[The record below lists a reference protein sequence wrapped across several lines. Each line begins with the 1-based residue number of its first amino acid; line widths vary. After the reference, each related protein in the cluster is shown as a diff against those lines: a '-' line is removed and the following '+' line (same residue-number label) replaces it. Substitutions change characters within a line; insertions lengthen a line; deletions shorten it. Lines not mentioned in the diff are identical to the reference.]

1 MLNEVPA
8 VTQKTKDDCGAASC
22 SYILQMLGL
31 ARPQDAEL
39 RTIMKRTYSQ
49 TDFLGPRRHNS
60 ARPNTFKFN

>member
-31 ARPQDAEL
+31 ALPGDAEL
-39 RTIMKRTYSQ
+39 Q
-49 TDFLGPRRHNS
+49 TVMNS
-60 ARPNTFKFN
+60 FKFN